1 MAILLS
7 GPPKGLFTLLTVLR
21 WLPEGSIARNATK
34 RILDVFARS
43 ITRRSALPVA
53 SLTKMFY
60 QKSGRRALPA
70 SLWRRSPRGL
80 LRAFGSA
87 KRRASLLACAPKEAR
102 WGQPATH
109 ACKSVVSVNRPKALG
124 QHGKTGQNSHRL
136 RTTSIFKVK
145 LCAFYTFFVIG
156 SAENA
161 ANGAKQR
168 ARRPRLTRVNERV
181 GTWGRLFGRQTGA
194 GPACDNGPPSRN
206 ARRVP
211 SRREGP
217 CTSGFSS
224 GSTAARARVSR

>member
-7 GPPKGLFTLLTVLR
+7 GPPKGLFTLLTGLR
-21 WLPEGSIARNATK
+21 WPPEGPIARNATK

-70 SLWRRSPRGL
+70 SLWRRSSLVPQGDF

-161 ANGAKQR
+161 ANGAK
-168 ARRPRLTRVNERV
+168 
-181 GTWGRLFGRQTGA
+181 
-194 GPACDNGPPSRN
+194 
-206 ARRVP
+206 
-211 SRREGP
+211 
-217 CTSGFSS
+217 
-224 GSTAARARVSR
+224 